1 MSEIRDGEDLWQWS
15 PLEIRLNAFEAMR
28 KRYKT
33 FIVNIIAR
41 VMFFINRGV
50 LLEGVDV
57 TENNLLAQQ
66 NSLGN

>member
-1 MSEIRDGEDLWQWS
+1 
-15 PLEIRLNAFEAMR
+15 MR

-33 FIVNIIAR
+33 FMVNIIAR
-41 VMFFINRGV
+41 LMFFISRGV

-66 NSLGN
+66 NSLGK